1 MKIRPLNGLRGGEVL
16 AEPILTKENEI
27 LIPKGTILKKD
38 YVPLMQSLGM
48 DALAIEDPFETYEK
62 PNFFLPRERVENY
75 IERVKKIL
83 ESHIYSGKHTL
94 DGIEIIAHDL
104 VNEINMMT
112 GQMVVDFD
120 ERTTNL
126 YEHTVMVSILSIVVA
141 KKMKLPI
148 DVEYNIAIG
157 CLLHDLGIRYIT
169 VPYENCNWDEIQPV
183 AAFEF
188 KKHTILAYTALENE
202 KWIPEIAKKM
212 ILSHHERL
220 DGSGFP
226 LRQKNAEI
234 ECKIIQAC
242 DNFDCLISGMECKRM
257 SIQEA
262 LQKMVDE
269 AGKKYDKKVIQL
281 IEATIAKYPVGT
293 TVKTNIQENG
303 VVVSQTT
310 DPDNPI
316 IMLLDEEMKCE
327 EVDKLQNLELEKNIS
342 ILQVV

>member
-1 MKIRPLNGLRGGEVL
+1 MKIRPLNGLRGGEIL

-48 DALAIEDPFETYEK
+48 DSLAIEDPFETYEK
-62 PNFFLPRERVENY
+62 PNFFLPRERVEQY
-75 IERVKKIL
+75 IQRVKKIL
-83 ESHIYSGKHTL
+83 ESHIYSGKQSL
-94 DGIEIIAHDL
+94 EGIESIAHEMVD
-104 VNEINMMT
+104 EINMMT
-112 GQMVVDFD
+112 GHMVVDFD

-141 KKMKLPI
+141 KRMELPI
-148 DVEYNIAIG
+148 DIQYNIAIG

-169 VPYENCNWDEIQPV
+169 VPYENQNWEESQQ
-183 AAFEF
+183 AAIFEF

-202 KWIPEIAKKM
+202 KWIPEISKKM
-212 ILSHHERL
+212 ILSHHERM

-226 LRQKNAEI
+226 LRQKNTEI

-242 DNFDCLISGMECKRM
+242 DNFDCLISGMECKRI
-257 SIQEA
+257 SIREA
-262 LQKMVDE
+262 LRVMVEE
-269 AGKKYDKKVIQL
+269 AGKRYDKKVINL
-281 IEATIAKYPVGT
+281 IESTIAKYPVGT
-293 TVKTNIQENG
+293 TVKTSGQENG
-303 VVVSQTT
+303 VVISQTT
-310 DPDNPI
+310 DPENPI
-316 IMLLDEEMKCE
+316 IMILDEEMKCE